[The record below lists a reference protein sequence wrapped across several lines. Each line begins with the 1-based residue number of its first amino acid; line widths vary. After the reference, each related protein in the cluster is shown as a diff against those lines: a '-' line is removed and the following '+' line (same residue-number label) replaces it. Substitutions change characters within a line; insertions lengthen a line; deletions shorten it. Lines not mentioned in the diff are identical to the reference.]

1 MVWFYMNKMKRKAVM
16 CQHSKYIPLLWIAW
30 NSHSQVLCLCAPI
43 CEKKKKGKQLLQTS
57 NRTEL
62 SRLTLRRRMPSVN
75 VSLGVWMFLCHVTH
89 MLSVCSQQSF
99 FCVCLSWLAIIHWF
113 SICLLNRLH
122 FPHII
127 WGSVL
132 DCVTLSV

>member
-1 MVWFYMNKMKRKAVM
+1 MIWFYMKKIQRKAVM

-30 NSHSQVLCLCAPI
+30 NSHSQVLCLCEPI
-43 CEKKKKGKQLLQTS
+43 WKKKKGKQLLQSS
-57 NRTEL
+57 NCTKL
-62 SRLTLRRRMPSVN
+62 SRLTLRRRVTCVN
-75 VSLGVWMFLCHVTH
+75 VSLDVWMFLCHVTH
-89 MLSVCSQQSF
+89 MLSVCSQQSCF
-99 FCVCLSWLAIIHWF
+99 TVCLSWLAIIRWF

-122 FPHII
+122 FSHII